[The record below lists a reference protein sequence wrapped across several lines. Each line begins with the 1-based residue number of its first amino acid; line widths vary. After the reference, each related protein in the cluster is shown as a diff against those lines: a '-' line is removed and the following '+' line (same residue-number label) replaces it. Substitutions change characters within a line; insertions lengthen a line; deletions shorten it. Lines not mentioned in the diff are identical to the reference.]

1 MRRVFTFLEILV
13 SGSLL
18 ILGLYALKEGISNN
32 SPYAIAFVLAGALL
46 IAASLI
52 AVILVIRSI
61 LWNRTLS
68 RHATGN
74 DRLSRTA
81 KG

>member
-1 MRRVFTFLEILV
+1 
-13 SGSLL
+13 
-18 ILGLYALKEGISNN
+18 
-32 SPYAIAFVLAGALL
+32 L

-52 AVILVIRSI
+52 TVILAIRSI
-61 LWNRTLS
+61 LRNRTLS